1 MRRIVRIARKWWP
14 GLVPLACL
22 WIAAIWTT
30 TSPLETS
37 LEQRAGDAL
46 KSAILDRLQIEA
58 DGRDLAVSAG
68 AFSAEGRGSALDVL
82 AAQPGVRL
90 VEDRIELIAEAR
102 PFAWSAVRDVSRVTL
117 VGNVTLPAVRMR
129 LVEAARALAGGGI
142 EFQDQMAYARGAAPR
157 FDAVAQLLIEQLGR
171 LKDGK
176 VSISDTAVSLSGMAR
191 ELGGREAIAAALRTL
206 PDGFTVAENAI
217 NAPPY
222 IFQANKDPVANT
234 LTLSG
239 YVPDEKIHTE
249 LVASAKRK
257 FLNEKVVD
265 NLKASLGAP
274 QGFQNAASTA
284 LGVLSRL
291 STGTLTLSDREV
303 KIAGDAFYDVAA
315 EQVRGGIK
323 LDLPQGW
330 RTQADITTK
339 PPSAAVDTS
348 VCQQLFSELL
358 ALGRIRFETAKSTID
373 RDSFGLLDR
382 LVETALRCPSA
393 SIEVS
398 GHTDSDGEE
407 AANMALSERRAQ
419 AVVDYLM
426 RAGLPGERLKAV
438 GYGETKPVA
447 SNDTE
452 DGKAQNRRIEFLVN

>member
-14 GLVPLACL
+14 GLIPLACL

-30 TSPLETS
+30 TAPLETS
-37 LEQRAGDAL
+37 LEQRAAGAL
-46 KSAILDRLQIEA
+46 QSAILDRLQIDA
-58 DGRDLAVSAG
+58 DGRDLSLGAG
-68 AFSAEGRGSALDVL
+68 AFSPEGRSSALAIVE
-82 AAQPGVRL
+82 AVPGVRL
-90 VEDRIELIAEAR
+90 VEDRTELIAEAR
-102 PFAWSAVRDVSRVTL
+102 PFAWSAARDVSRVTL
-117 VGNVTLPAVRMR
+117 SGYVTLPAVRAR
-129 LVEAARALAGGGI
+129 LVEAARAIAGSGV

-176 VSISDTAVSLSGMAR
+176 VSISDNAVSLTGMAR
-191 ELGGREAIAAALRTL
+191 ELGGREAIAAALRAL
-206 PDGFTVAENAI
+206 PEGFTVADNAVK
-217 NAPPY
+217 APPY

-239 YVPDEKIHTE
+239 YVPDDKIHAD

-265 NLKASLGAP
+265 NLKASVGAP
-274 QGFQNAASTA
+274 QGFQNAASAA
-284 LGVLSRL
+284 LGALSRL
-291 STGTLTLSDREV
+291 STGTLSLSDREA
-303 KIAGDAFYDVAA
+303 KIAGDAFYDIAA
-315 EQVRGGIK
+315 EQVRGG
-323 LDLPQGW
+323 LAMDLPQGW
-330 RTQADITTK
+330 RVQTDVSTR

-358 ALGRIRFETAKSTID
+358 ALGRIRFETAKATID
-373 RDSFGLLDR
+373 RDSYGLLDR
-382 LVETALRCPSA
+382 LVETSLRCPSA

-447 SNDTE
+447 PNDTDE
-452 DGKAQNRRIEFLVN
+452 GKAQNRRIEFLVN